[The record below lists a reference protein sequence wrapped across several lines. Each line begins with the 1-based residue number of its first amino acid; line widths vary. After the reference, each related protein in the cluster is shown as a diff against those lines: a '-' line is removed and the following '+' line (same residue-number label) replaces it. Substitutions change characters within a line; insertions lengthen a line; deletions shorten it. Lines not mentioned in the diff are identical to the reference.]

1 MTDTTT
7 NMQNKG
13 LTEMAGGEEAAR
25 EQMAILLK
33 MNKNMN
39 NSESDS
45 DSESNSETNTQ
56 DLNFGPHASIL
67 SLIEATDQQLQ
78 KSEFF
83 VQQSKDT
90 QSKLLPIVQTLRKIH
105 VSICTKLTEKMTDDP
120 YITAKNIAAGS
131 KSLQKQIT
139 KATKDFEQTIKEWS
153 ESSLK
158 PGETY
163 PEETDIKVHD
173 EETVKPDLTCTR
185 ICNEFKTGIP
195 CTHHKCT
202 FSHSFA
208 TFSPIQCKHD
218 GSCARL
224 KSCECRHTMIC
235 QATGNKSLETP
246 EQVVSRLNL
255 VKPFPQND
263 QPKIVQSSVP
273 VFNAKASRDQQR
285 QNYKKHQ
292 AQLKALD
299 ERQKLLT
306 RVNNPVT
313 KKSTYVEKTIQ
324 PQPQSTVHIVQPM
337 MQQPM
342 MQQTVQPQ
350 QPSPAVS
357 VMSGT
362 TMVEQ
367 IPHLSLPETVSE
379 IDKRIRD
386 AVAAENYSLAQTLKD
401 KKTVMQESKPMQ
413 NRIQCSASQAI
424 EIMKM
429 MTQSGMSTQNMN
441 FQIV

>member
-33 MNKNMN
+33 MNKNIN
-39 NSESDS
+39 NSDSDS
-45 DSESNSETNTQ
+45 DSESDSETNIQ

-67 SLIEATDQQLQ
+67 TLIEATDQQLQ

-90 QSKLLPIVQTLRKIH
+90 QCKLLSIVQTLRKIH

-139 KATKDFEQTIKEWS
+139 KTTKDFEQTIKEWS
-153 ESSLK
+153 ESGLK
-158 PGETY
+158 PAETC
-163 PEETDIKVHD
+163 EETDTKVHY
-173 EETVKPDLTCTR
+173 EEIVKPDLTCTR

-235 QATGNKSLETP
+235 QATGNKCLETP
-246 EQVVSRLNL
+246 N
-255 VKPFPQND
+255 
-263 QPKIVQSSVP
+263 
-273 VFNAKASRDQQR
+273 
-285 QNYKKHQ
+285 
-292 AQLKALD
+292 
-299 ERQKLLT
+299 KLL
-306 RVNNPVT
+306 
-313 KKSTYVEKTIQ
+313 
-324 PQPQSTVHIVQPM
+324 
-337 MQQPM
+337 
-342 MQQTVQPQ
+342 
-350 QPSPAVS
+350 
-357 VMSGT
+357 
-362 TMVEQ
+362 
-367 IPHLSLPETVSE
+367 
-379 IDKRIRD
+379 D
-386 AVAAENYSLAQTLKD
+386 
-401 KKTVMQESKPMQ
+401 
-413 NRIQCSASQAI
+413 
-424 EIMKM
+424 
-429 MTQSGMSTQNMN
+429 
-441 FQIV
+441 